1 LVGLVAAAGVTVE
14 DDEDL
19 ARPALGPDGVR
30 QQGGELGRLAGL
42 DPQAPVHR
50 RHRRRPRSGPQASGE
65 LTPSVIDSNGGLLV
79 RVARGCFSEATA
91 NDEQRGSDMRA
102 AKRDL
107 PVTAQTRDYTGV
119 WAELGDM
126 HYAFETCAGGYDMDA
141 LVKIFPDHA
150 CPVEH
155 WGYVFRGKVRVEYT
169 DGHEEILS
177 AGDAFYIPSG
187 HRPYMLEETEL
198 LQLTRKSDHNELVRQ
213 FVAAGLFP
221 AN

>member
-1 LVGLVAAAGVTVE
+1 
-14 DDEDL
+14 
-19 ARPALGPDGVR
+19 
-30 QQGGELGRLAGL
+30 
-42 DPQAPVHR
+42 
-50 RHRRRPRSGPQASGE
+50 
-65 LTPSVIDSNGGLLV
+65 
-79 RVARGCFSEATA
+79 
-91 NDEQRGSDMRA
+91 MRA
-102 AKRDL
+102 AKQDL
-107 PVTAQTRDYTGV
+107 PVTAQTGDYTGV

-126 HYAFETCAGGYDMDA
+126 HYAFETCAAGYDMDA
-141 LVKIFPDHA
+141 LVKVFPDNA

-155 WGYVFRGKVRVEYT
+155 WGYIFRGKVRVEYT

-198 LQLTRKSDHNELVRQ
+198 LQLTRKSDHNDLVRQ

>member
-1 LVGLVAAAGVTVE
+1 
-14 DDEDL
+14 
-19 ARPALGPDGVR
+19 
-30 QQGGELGRLAGL
+30 
-42 DPQAPVHR
+42 
-50 RHRRRPRSGPQASGE
+50 
-65 LTPSVIDSNGGLLV
+65 
-79 RVARGCFSEATA
+79 
-91 NDEQRGSDMRA
+91 MRA

-107 PVTAQTRDYTGV
+107 PVTAQTADYTGA

-198 LQLTRKSDHNELVRQ
+198 LQLTRKADHNELVRQ